1 MHPRAG
7 WTPSSEAPGTLPGP
21 QTGVRLTYLTSRRG
35 AAGGR
40 TRERFAGRTV
50 SRSGGGAGIEG
61 GAAEEELRSYGR
73 AGRFV
78 STARSRPY
86 VTMATAR
93 AGAGPEPE
101 PPEAPGSGTPSDRAA
116 HALLSSWAVR
126 TRQGPRPPPP
136 PGATAT
142 ATVVTL
148 ETQESLAKDGED
160 PESPK
165 PRARSYC
172 RAGTALL
179 SHTGHSKALRSPS
192 PPHLSSTKLCPRNQ
206 NSLKGEERAIQS
218 DKLLSNWY
226 PVHLLQQ
233 VQSGQQRTTP
243 LLLLCHHHHQQA
255 LILLH
260 FWSPANQA
268 RHLPCQGLP

>member
-1 MHPRAG
+1 MHPRAE

-21 QTGVRLTYLTSRRG
+21 QTGVRLTYLASRRG
-35 AAGGR
+35 SGWR
-40 TRERFAGRTV
+40 TDERIAGRTV

-61 GAAEEELRSYGR
+61 GAAEEELGSYGR

-93 AGAGPEPE
+93 ARAGPEPE
-101 PPEAPGSGTPSDRAA
+101 PPEASGSGTPSDRAA
-116 HALLSSWAVR
+116 HALLSSWAAR
-126 TRQGPRPPPP
+126 TRQGPHPP
-136 PGATAT
+136 PGVT
-142 ATVVTL
+142 ATVATL

-165 PRARSYC
+165 PRVRSYC

-179 SHTGHSKALRSPS
+179 SHPGHSKALRSPS
-192 PPHLSSTKLCPRNQ
+192 PPHLSSTKLCPRSQ

-218 DKLLSNWY
+218 DKLLSNRY
-226 PVHLLQQ
+226 PVRLLQQ
-233 VQSGQQRTTP
+233 VQSCQQGTTP
-243 LLLLCHHHHQQA
+243 LLLLLCHHHQQQA